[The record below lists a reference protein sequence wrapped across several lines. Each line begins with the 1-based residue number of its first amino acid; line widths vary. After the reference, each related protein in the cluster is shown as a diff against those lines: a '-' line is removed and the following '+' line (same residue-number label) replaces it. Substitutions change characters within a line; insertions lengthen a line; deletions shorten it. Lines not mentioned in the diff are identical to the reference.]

1 MLTLQVPNFKNAG
14 NQIKM
19 KPVPVWKGTR
29 MSNHLAN
36 IKFECCFNRWRFVV
50 HGGVDGYSRLIVF
63 LGLSDNNRAAT
74 VLQLFKA
81 AVTQWGLP
89 QRVR

>member
-1 MLTLQVPNFKNAG
+1 M
-14 NQIKM
+14 
-19 KPVPVWKGTR
+19 
-29 MSNHLAN
+29 
-36 IKFECCFNRWRFVV
+36 

-63 LGLSDNNRAAT
+63 LGLSDNNRSAT